1 MWTFP
6 GRQLAA
12 FLVLATLLSLATGL
26 STGRYHVRGPRQI
39 EDACD
44 EYTGREATGL
54 DVGLDEGQRA
64 QVVMADKY
72 SAPAPVDTRCEDRR
86 PQRLDTPERR
96 IGISTIWE
104 RLGEMY
110 AFACNRLL
118 AGLAG
123 LASSLIVAAEG
134 CNGNP
139 ALCSRQYSN
148 ITHIGTHNSA
158 FVGPL
163 LQDNQYISVTEQLN
177 MGVRMLQAQTH
188 RWINDRIEMCHTTCY
203 ELDAGSLADY
213 LTPIKTWLDGHDNE
227 VVTLLLTNPD
237 NIAVAKWAPVF
248 AAVGLDKYAYAPG
261 TNLSMSEWPTLQAMI
276 DSGKRLVVFMGEY
289 MPAISFTSERLPDR
303 RNQTSTPTQPSCL
316 TS

>member
-1 MWTFP
+1 MRRP
-6 GRQLAA
+6 VQD
-12 FLVLATLLSLATGL
+12 
-26 STGRYHVRGPRQI
+26 

-44 EYTGREATGL
+44 EHIGRAATGPDTGL
-54 DVGLDEGQRA
+54 DGEQRM

-72 SAPAPVDTRCEDRR
+72 SASAPVDTGCKETRPHKPDIPGRR
-86 PQRLDTPERR
+86 L
-96 IGISTIWE
+96 GIPTIWDQVA
-104 RLGEMY
+104 EMCT
-110 AFACNRLL
+110 FAYNRLL
-118 AGLAG
+118 AGLAV
-123 LASSLIVAAEG
+123 LASPLMVAAEG

-163 LQDNQYISVTEQLN
+163 LQDNQYISVTEQLD

-203 ELDAGSLADY
+203 ELDAGSLEDY
-213 LTPIKTWLDGHDNE
+213 LTPIKTWLDGNQNE

-237 NIAVAKWAPVF
+237 SIPVAKWGAVF

-261 TNLSMSEWPTLQAMI
+261 TNLSMSQWPTLQSMI
-276 DSGKRLVVFMGEY
+276 DSGKRLVVFMGE
-289 MPAISFTSERLPDR
+289 
-303 RNQTSTPTQPSCL
+303 SCCPL
-316 TS
+316 APLASLS